1 MKKNFLYLALL
12 TIVSSSSFAAIP
24 SAKLQINGD
33 ITPPTCTING
43 GNQEILFNYG
53 NISPS
58 IIPEN
63 TNYALGSQ
71 YADIKISCDVDT
83 FLTFTISDLFTSNK
97 ASTWKE
103 GIFGLVNAKDNQQE
117 VGGYLIRFRNVE
129 IDGKESFLG
138 RVGGSS
144 WQSFIIVK
152 DAITGWTSEAQ
163 AVTNKNNLKLASG
176 KVFSATLETGGAGGT
191 GGTGGTESNPDYG
204 YILSKQELAKENIDI
219 SEGLDYI
226 GEATITFSIG
236 V

>member
-1 MKKNFLYLALL
+1 MKIKFLYFTLFTAISTSALAV
-12 TIVSSSSFAAIP
+12 TP
-24 SAKLQINGD
+24 SAQLQINGD
-33 ITPPTCTING
+33 IKPPTCSING
-43 GNQEILFNYG
+43 GNQEILFDYG

-58 IIPEN
+58 IIPES

-83 FLTFTISDLFTSNK
+83 FLTFTISDLFAANK

-103 GIFGLVNAKDNQQE
+103 GMFGLVNANDNQQE
-117 VGGYLIRFRNVE
+117 VGGYLIRISSVE
-129 IDGKESFLG
+129 IDGKKSFVG
-138 RVGGSS
+138 RVGGPD
-144 WQSFIIVK
+144 WKPYVIVK
-152 DAITGWTSEAQ
+152 DAITGWTSESQ

-176 KVFSATLETGGAGGT
+176 KIFSATLETGGE
-191 GGTGGTESNPDYG
+191 ESNPDYG

-226 GEATITFSIG
+226 GQATITFSFG

>member
-1 MKKNFLYLALL
+1 MKIKFLYFTLFTAISTSALAV
-12 TIVSSSSFAAIP
+12 TP
-24 SAKLQINGD
+24 SAQLQINGD
-33 ITPPTCTING
+33 IKPPTCSING
-43 GNQEILFNYG
+43 GNQEILFDYG

-58 IIPEN
+58 IIPES

-83 FLTFTISDLFTSNK
+83 FLTFTISDLFAANK

-103 GIFGLVNAKDNQQE
+103 GMFGLVNANDNQQE
-117 VGGYLIRFRNVE
+117 VGGYLIRISSVE
-129 IDGKESFLG
+129 IDGKKSFVG
-138 RVGGSS
+138 RVGGPD
-144 WQSFIIVK
+144 WKPHVIVK
-152 DAITGWTSEAQ
+152 DAITGWTSESQ

-176 KVFSATLETGGAGGT
+176 KIFSATLETGGA
-191 GGTGGTESNPDYG
+191 ESNPDYG

-226 GEATITFSIG
+226 GQATITFSFG